1 MSQTIVPITDEATA
15 ELPVAKS
22 TTDTTFDTMVARLSR
37 LSVDK
42 HFEAYADIDWDN
54 PDWAVDP
61 SDPRWTLWAFDP
73 LGASAWYQALPAE
86 RQAEIGLYRIAACMK
101 VGMHFENWLQGGL
114 LEIALQL
121 PNDDPS
127 FRYVHHEITEE
138 SQHSMMFQELVK
150 RSGLPVR
157 GMPRWT
163 TPLRPLVMRCAR
175 HAPALFFV
183 MVLGGEDPIDHV
195 QRQQLKG
202 ENTHP
207 LAERIM
213 RIHVTEEA
221 RHLSFARHTL
231 KHRVPRL
238 GKLQHHLLAIAAP
251 VVLGIMVRLMVR
263 PQSDLIAHC
272 GIPAEVI
279 RESNRSEQGKAL
291 LVDSLAKARK
301 LLGEVGLLTTP
312 AKVMWKL
319 MGIWGDTPVKD

>member
-1 MSQTIVPITDEATA
+1 MTQTMTNTLE
-15 ELPVAKS
+15 ELPIAKTAS
-22 TTDTTFDTMVARLSR
+22 DATLNTMVERLSR

-42 HFEAYADIDWDN
+42 HFEAYVDIDWDN
-54 PDWAVDP
+54 PDWAIEP
-61 SDPRWTLWAFDP
+61 TDPRWTLWDFDP
-73 LGASAWYQALPAE
+73 LGASAWYQNLSPE

-121 PNDDPS
+121 PNDSPS
-127 FRYVHHEITEE
+127 FRYLHHEITEE

-157 GMPRWT
+157 GMPFWIR
-163 TPLRPLVMRCAR
+163 PLRPFVMFCAR

-207 LAERIM
+207 LTERIM

-231 KHRVPRL
+231 KHQVPKL
-238 GKLQHHLLAIAAP
+238 GRIRRQLLAIAAP
-251 VVLGIMVRLMVR
+251 VVLGIMVRLMVQ
-263 PQSDLIAHC
+263 PQGDLVRYC
-272 GIPAEVI
+272 DVPADVI
-279 RESNRSEQGKAL
+279 REANRSPKGKAL

-301 LLGEVGLLTTP
+301 LLTEVGLMTTPGKAMWRAMGIWGTTP
-312 AKVMWKL
+312 AK
-319 MGIWGDTPVKD
+319 D